1 MQNAS
6 TQATAPPGPAL
17 TPAAPMQV
25 VVFTLGNETYG
36 LPVGQ
41 VREVLRLQPITPLPT
56 APPFVPGM
64 IQLRGRMIAV
74 VDLRRR
80 FQMPSASEEGKQA
93 SRIVVV
99 RLPRSFVGLIVDGVQ
114 EVLTLPAGAIQPVP
128 EAVPIALG
136 RQYLLGIGRM
146 EAKVMVLLDL
156 AAFFAQESALW
167 QGY

>member
-1 MQNAS
+1 MSAS
-6 TQATAPPGPAL
+6 VQTKPPPAPAATQS
-17 TPAAPMQV
+17 APMQV
-25 VVFTLGNETYG
+25 VVFTLGNETYA

-41 VREVLRLQPITPLPT
+41 VREVLRPQPITPLPT

-80 FQMPSASEEGKQA
+80 FELPSVSAEGEQK
-93 SRIVVV
+93 SRIVIV

-136 RQYLLGIGRM
+136 REYLLGVARV
-146 EAKVMVLLDL
+146 EPKVMVLLDL
-156 AAFFAQESALW
+156 AAFFAEESALW
-167 QGY
+167 QGS